1 MLRRS
6 SNTRPSLLRQ
16 MVAGGAACAL
26 LGSSFPFNAA
36 AQATAMEDPFPA
48 TAETAYALSPM
59 LFGNTSGVA
68 ISEANFPDQT
78 FRNYVDWNLDTDEDN
93 ILSDAEIA
101 AVESISLSDSFS
113 DSFDLPPIQSF
124 EGLAF
129 FTNLKSF
136 TYSGSGVTALDMSGN
151 PNLETLHCE
160 NSQIAELNVT
170 QNPKLK
176 ILNCKNTKIAALDV
190 RSNPEL
196 VSLDCWATPI
206 ASVDVSHNQKLETL
220 SVGWSQQ
227 LTELTLGDLPALTDL
242 SCTRSSLTALD
253 VSGCPQLEELFCWET
268 QIASLDVSHNP
279 NLRIL
284 NCEDSPILY
293 LDLRNNH
300 LLGQL
305 DVDSSGSPALMHS
318 ALAVEMS
325 GEYAL
330 SQADGTNI
338 LLPFQSYGD
347 FFSLKDLLPALDPA
361 RVSDVSLTNGATWD
375 AGTATIENIADT
387 TEVSYTYTT
396 GGINAQTGQPITA
409 RISFSVQGNVPLP
422 EAPAPTVVTI
432 DYQAETL
439 SFGSAYEVNT
449 ASDFSGDELDSGD
462 SLTAYIPEDGESFT
476 LYLRSKAAD
485 GIPASE
491 TTTLVYAGRGAAPT
505 GLTAVPT
512 AFDDSTD
519 GQILGVTPSMEYQ
532 PVGAADWIPCT
543 ETEITGLA
551 AGQYLVRTAAS
562 AARQAFASRPASV
575 EVLPGPQSDEAL
587 QLTAPSLPSAVYGYD
602 TFTPEPLTLVNHTER
617 DITVQNVTVSTDAF
631 TIYGTA
637 AKIPA
642 GSSCQ
647 AYTIAPV
654 PSLPAGTY
662 KATVTVAYQIGTT
675 RNSAQAEIALTV
687 TPKPV
692 TLAWPSQ
699 TTFPYNGAAQS
710 YLPSVEGLLAGDAA
724 TPQYTVSS
732 VTQAVHTG
740 TYTVSVTG
748 LDNANYTLTQDAVK
762 TQSWAILPAQIHP
775 FVTLTSEDWTYT
787 GDQIRPSVT
796 VMNGAALLAE
806 GIDYTLSYGE
816 NCNAGTDAG
825 SVTVT
830 SVNTSNYTFEPVSV
844 TFSILKAPATD
855 AMKTA
860 SGSIMTGVGGSVA
873 LPTLPE
879 GAVYGTPFEE
889 QGTAVGT
896 LALLNGRLHFTSSDL
911 IVSGTTY
918 LVTIPVTGSQNYQ
931 DYQITVTLTGTD
943 KLVPDLSVQ
952 SLTQP
957 YDGHAIL
964 LENIQKSASCN
975 GTALPGTWSF
985 AEGTVVP
992 KDAGHYTLELTF
1004 VPSEA
1009 QYATS
1014 HIQVS
1019 VEIQKRSA
1027 SVTLY
1032 LDPSNRILQH
1042 DALPAVG
1049 IAQRG
1054 VLAGENILASHF
1066 IVNGMPDDSA
1076 ATGDYPLALDQT
1088 SRDEILAQPASRN
1101 YEITFETAC
1110 LSILENDCLL
1120 PTPEVSGG
1128 DSGKVYRAEQ
1138 APVEEGLPGTAFP
1151 TADSIK
1157 TELFRVLNT
1166 RVQNASETNTLIQDV
1181 SLYVSENNGMTWEK
1195 ATGST
1200 FPNGGVTITIP
1211 YPENVENAEQL
1222 TYTVVHMRSN
1232 GTTEFPTV
1240 AKTSKGICFSVQ
1252 SLSPIALSWASA
1264 KSSSSDVS
1272 SENTQPLSPAA
1283 TPLPGAGTSSIL
1295 YYTCPACGYHNW
1307 TATTAGYRCDHC
1319 GYIESTKQL
1328 SGYENV
1334 SGFYEPQSS
1343 TLLSASSN
1351 ATIPQTGDR
1360 SQLAIWCALLVL
1372 SCSGF
1377 AGVCTFRRK
1386 RTDFCRK
1393 K

>member
-1 MLRRS
+1 MFWHS
-6 SNTRPSLLRQ
+6 SSAQPSLLRR

-36 AQATAMEDPFPA
+36 AQTMPPEGALA

-59 LFGNTSGVA
+59 RIGNTSGIA
-68 ISEANFPDQT
+68 ITEENFPDQT

-93 ILSDAEIA
+93 VLSDAEIA

-113 DSFDLPPIQSF
+113 DSFSLPPIQSF

-129 FTNLKSF
+129 FKNLKSF
-136 TYSGSGVTALDMSGN
+136 TYSGSSVTTLDMSGN

-160 NSQIAELNVT
+160 SSQVAELNVT
-170 QNPKLK
+170 KNPKLK
-176 ILNCKNTKIAALDV
+176 ILDCKGTKIAALDV

-196 VSLDCWATPI
+196 VSLDCWSTPI

-220 SVGWSQQ
+220 HVGWSHQ

-253 VSGCPQLEELFCWET
+253 VSRCPQLEELFCWET

-284 NCEDSPILY
+284 NCEDSPILQ

-305 DVDSSGSPALMHS
+305 VEGSSDSAVLTHTALS
-318 ALAVEMS
+318 VEMS

-330 SQADGTNI
+330 SQADGSNI
-338 LLPFQSYGD
+338 LVPFQSYD
-347 FFSLKDLLPALDPA
+347 DSFSLKSLLPALDPA
-361 RVSDVSLTNGATWD
+361 RISDVSLTNGATWN

-422 EAPAPTVVTI
+422 EAPDPTVVTI

-439 SFGSAYEVNT
+439 SFDSAYEVNT
-449 ASDFSGDELDSGD
+449 AADFSGNELVSGD
-462 SLTAYIPEDGESFT
+462 SLTAYIPENGESFT
-476 LYLRSKAAD
+476 LYLRRKAAD
-485 GIPASE
+485 GVPASE
-491 TTTLVYAGRGAAPT
+491 TTTLVYTGRSAAPT
-505 GLTAVPT
+505 GLTAVST
-512 AFDDSTD
+512 TFDDSTD

-532 PVGAADWIPCT
+532 PVGAEDWISCT
-543 ETEITGLA
+543 DTGISGLA

-562 AARQAFASRPASV
+562 AARQAFASQPAAV
-575 EVLPGPQSDEAL
+575 EILSGPQREEAL
-587 QLTAPSLPSAVYGYD
+587 QLTVPSLSSAVYGYD
-602 TFTPEPLTLVNHTER
+602 AFTPEPLTLVNHTER
-617 DITVQNVTVSTDAF
+617 DMTVQSVTVDTDAF
-631 TIYGTA
+631 TIHGTA
-637 AKIPA
+637 ATIPA

-662 KATVTVAYQIGTT
+662 KATITVAYQIGTA

-699 TTFPYNGAAQS
+699 TAFPYNGSAQS
-710 YLPSVEGLLAGDAA
+710 YLPSVDGLLAGDSA
-724 TPQYTVSS
+724 TPQYTGSS

-740 TYTVSVTG
+740 TYTISVTG
-748 LDNANYTLTQDAVK
+748 LDNANYTLTQDTVK
-762 TQSWAILPAQIHP
+762 TQSWTILPAQIQP
-775 FVTLTSEDWTYT
+775 SVTLTSEDWIYT
-787 GDQIRPSVT
+787 GDQICPSVT
-796 VMNGAALLAE
+796 VMNGTALLEE
-806 GIDYTLSYGE
+806 GIDYTLSYGD
-816 NCNAGTDAG
+816 NLDAGTDAG

-830 SVNTSNYTFEPVSV
+830 SVATSNYAFEPVSV

-860 SGSIMTGVGGSVA
+860 SGSIMTGVAGSVA
-873 LPTLPE
+873 LPALPK

-896 LALLNGRLHFTSSDL
+896 LALLDGRLHFTSSDL
-911 IVSGTTY
+911 IVSGTAY
-918 LVTIPVTGSQNYQ
+918 LVTIPVTGAQNYQ

-943 KLVPDLSVQ
+943 KLVPDLTVQ

-964 LENIQKSASCN
+964 LEDIQKSASSN
-975 GTALPGTWSF
+975 GTALQGTWSF
-985 AEGTVVP
+985 AQGTVAP

-1004 VPSEA
+1004 VPNEA
-1009 QYATS
+1009 QYATA

-1027 SVTLY
+1027 SVALY
-1032 LDPSNRILQH
+1032 LDPSNRILQN
-1042 DALPAVG
+1042 DALPTVG
-1049 IAQRG
+1049 IMQRG
-1054 VLAGENILASHF
+1054 VLAGENILTSHF
-1066 IVNGMPDDSA
+1066 IVNGMPDDSS

-1110 LSILENDCLL
+1110 LSILEKDCLL
-1120 PTPEVSGG
+1120 PTPEVSG
-1128 DSGKVYRAEQ
+1128 DDTGKAYRAEQ
-1138 APVEEGLPGTAFP
+1138 AALEDGLPETAFP

-1166 RVQNASETNTLIQDV
+1166 RVQSASETNTLIQDV
-1181 SLYVSENNGMTWEK
+1181 SLYFSENDGMTWEK

-1200 FPNGGVTITIP
+1200 FPNGDVTITIP

-1222 TYTVVHMRSN
+1222 NYTVVHMRSN

-1240 AKTSKGICFSVQ
+1240 SKTSTGIRFSVQ
-1252 SLSPIALSWASA
+1252 SLSPIALSWANV
-1264 KSSSSDVS
+1264 KSSSSSVG
-1272 SENTQPLSPAA
+1272 SENTQPQSPTV
-1283 TPLPGAGTSSIL
+1283 TPLPDTDTSSIV

-1307 TATTAGYRCDHC
+1307 TATTVGYRCDHC
-1319 GYIESTKQL
+1319 GYVESNKQL
-1328 SGYENV
+1328 SGYGNV
-1334 SGFYEPQSS
+1334 SGLYTPQSPTLSSANS
-1343 TLLSASSN
+1343 TAS
-1351 ATIPQTGDR
+1351 IPQTGDK
-1360 SQLAIWCALLVL
+1360 SQPVIWFVLLVL
-1372 SCSGF
+1372 SCSGLV
-1377 AGVCTFRRK
+1377 GICNFRRK
-1386 RTDFCRK
+1386 RTNSCQTK
-1393 K
+1393 